1 MPTSSEKSEEPPNQF
16 EQETIDWEVKK
27 YSRLG
32 AILVCILSMV
42 VLTGWF
48 LNLPFLK
55 SILPGFSAMN
65 PLEALVFVIAS
76 FSLILRTHFAFDRR
90 TKTILALIFDL
101 PIIIIGFVT
110 LWGFLKGTNLGI
122 DQLLFSDVLSGNR
135 IAPNTGINFV
145 LIGVSLLTLQRH
157 SINIFRI
164 SQLSVLLAGIITIF
178 AMVGYLYNV
187 LALYTISQMFPMSLN
202 TAAAFSVLCA
212 SIILSTPNA
221 SVVRIFIGHQRSSV
235 LARNLFVFV
244 LLFPI
249 FIGYFILLGSQ
260 SGYYAYETG
269 IALTVVVSIIILTA
283 IVWLETKLLRQD
295 EFQKEKYVSSLADRT
310 MQLEQTQRNLN
321 RKITE
326 LEDAREQIQKLLNH
340 EEKLKE
346 IIDN

>member
-1 MPTSSEKSEEPPNQF
+1 
-16 EQETIDWEVKK
+16 
-27 YSRLG
+27 
-32 AILVCILSMV
+32 
-42 VLTGWF
+42 
-48 LNLPFLK
+48 
-55 SILPGFSAMN
+55 
-65 PLEALVFVIAS
+65 
-76 FSLILRTHFAFDRR
+76 
-90 TKTILALIFDL
+90 
-101 PIIIIGFVT
+101 
-110 LWGFLKGTNLGI
+110 
-122 DQLLFSDVLSGNR
+122 
-135 IAPNTGINFV
+135 
-145 LIGVSLLTLQRH
+145 
-157 SINIFRI
+157 
-164 SQLSVLLAGIITIF
+164 
-178 AMVGYLYNV
+178 
-187 LALYTISQMFPMSLN
+187 MFPMSLN